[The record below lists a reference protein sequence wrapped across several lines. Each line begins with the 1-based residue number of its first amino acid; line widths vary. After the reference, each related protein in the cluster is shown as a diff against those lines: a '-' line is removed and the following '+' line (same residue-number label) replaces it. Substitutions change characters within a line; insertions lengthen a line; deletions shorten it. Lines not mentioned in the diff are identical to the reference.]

1 MNHVFSKCICF
12 FMFISLMPAVVQD
25 LGHASNVH
33 TQDRPVATMARG
45 KEPSC
50 SKDSTM
56 AW

>member
-1 MNHVFSKCICF
+1 MNYVFSKCLCF

-25 LGHASNVH
+25 QGRASDVQ
-33 TQDRPVATMARG
+33 TQDRPVATVARG

-50 SKDSTM
+50 SNDSTM

>member
-1 MNHVFSKCICF
+1 MNHVFSKCLCF

-25 LGHASNVH
+25 QGHASNVH